1 MIDHRRASRRM
12 INEYVISRGVNDKRV
27 LEAMIEVP
35 RHLFVEEAFQGIAY
49 GDKALPIG
57 DGQSISRPY
66 TVAKMTEA
74 LGLEGGERVLEIGGG
89 SAYQSAILSRL
100 AGEVF
105 TIERLGSLAV
115 RARRLLHT
123 LKCMNVLFKVG
134 DGTLGWKDKAPFD
147 AILVAASFSNVP
159 EELLYQLKEGGRV
172 VMPVGK
178 AEKQRLKRFIR
189 KGEGFR
195 EEDLGECIFVPLIGE
210 KGWSEREVND

>member
-1 MIDHRRASRRM
+1 M

>member
-1 MIDHRRASRRM
+1 MMD
-12 INEYVISRGVNDKRV
+12 EYVIPRGVSDKKV
-27 LEAMIEVP
+27 VEAMIEVP

-57 DGQSISRPY
+57 DGQSLSRPY
-66 TVAKMTEA
+66 IVAKMTEA
-74 LGLEGGERVLEIGGG
+74 LALEGGERVLEVGGG

-123 LKCMNVLFKVG
+123 LKYMNVLYKVG

-147 AILVAASFSNVP
+147 AILVAASFSAVP
-159 EELLYQLKEGGRV
+159 SELLDQLKEGGRL

-178 AEKQRLKRFIR
+178 GEKQRLKRYIR
-189 KGEGFR
+189 MGEQFR
-195 EEDLGECIFVPLIGE
+195 EEDLGECLFVPLIGE
-210 KGWSEREVND
+210 KGWREGELGD

>member
-1 MIDHRRASRRM
+1 MM
-12 INEYVISRGVNDKRV
+12 NEYVISRGINNKKVI
-27 LEAMIEVP
+27 EAMIEVP

-66 TVAKMTEA
+66 IVAKMTES
-74 LGLEGGERVLEIGGG
+74 LRLEGGERVLEIGGG

-105 TIERLGSLAV
+105 TIERLSSLAV
-115 RARRLLHT
+115 KARKILHT
-123 LKCMNVLFKVG
+123 LKCMNVLYKVG

-147 AILVAASFSNVP
+147 AILVAASFSTVP
-159 EELLYQLKEGGRV
+159 EELLCQLKEGGRL

-178 AEKQRLKRFIR
+178 GDNQRLKRYVR
-189 KGEGFR
+189 RGEQFR
-195 EEDLGECIFVPLIGE
+195 EEDLGECTFVPLIGE
-210 KGWSEREVND
+210 NGWSEGEVND